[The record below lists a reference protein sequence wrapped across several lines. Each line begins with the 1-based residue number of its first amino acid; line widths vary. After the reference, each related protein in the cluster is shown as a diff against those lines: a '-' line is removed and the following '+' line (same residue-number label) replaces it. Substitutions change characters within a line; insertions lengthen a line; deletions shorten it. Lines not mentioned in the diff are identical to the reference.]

1 MIERIKLGT
10 IQNSTHFIK
19 SFLTH
24 TVRVFGFVDEK
35 PLKTVCFWEKTKFFY
50 EGDHFLNFLTHANKL
65 SFFQKKTKQIFMTCG
80 TGYMISCPTLK

>member
-19 SFLTH
+19 SFLIH

-35 PLKTVCFWEKTKFFY
+35 QKPLKIVCFWEKTKVFLRGRPFF
-50 EGDHFLNFLTHANKL
+50 EFSD
-65 SFFQKKTKQIFMTCG
+65 TCQQA
-80 TGYMISCPTLK
+80 